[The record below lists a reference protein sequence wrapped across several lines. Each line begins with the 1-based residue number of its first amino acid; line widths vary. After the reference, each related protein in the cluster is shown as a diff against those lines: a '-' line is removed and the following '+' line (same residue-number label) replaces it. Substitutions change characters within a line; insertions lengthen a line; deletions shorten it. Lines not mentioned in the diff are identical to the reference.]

1 MNRTR
6 RNYLLLVLIG
16 LFVTLGCKSCF
27 SPQMKFE
34 KVASPTVFTGPGQVI
49 TYSYIVK
56 YESGGGVKFSI
67 TDDML
72 GDVLCETSEFAGS
85 GSTTCQMTYV
95 TTDEDVAARVIKNT
109 ATMIGVAEPI
119 IIYGDTA
126 MEYENTTL
134 TASAEVVYEEP
145 DCQLEFKKTASP
157 TKYTDAGQ
165 VISYTYEIHNTGYSN
180 VSGPFTIADD
190 IIDEWSCD
198 DGGSAFDLCVDCT
211 ITCSGTY
218 TIQGSDVGSN
228 ITNTAHAEG
237 VCGQTGETIASES
250 ASATVMYLGPTATA
264 QAAQPELTVTISADP
279 NVYSTAQTLIIYTY
293 TIQNT
298 GQSPV
303 QGPFII
309 VDDRVDQWACD
320 ALDVMPVGG
329 QLNCK
334 GYYLI
339 RESDVGFD
347 ITNSAHAQGAN
358 SAGVSN
364 DVSATVYYF
373 QQVNEG
379 AGPAPTE
386 PPKGPIYMCDG
397 PCP

>member
-34 KVASPTVFTGPGQVI
+34 KVASPTVFTGAGQVI

-56 YESGGGVKFSI
+56 NENSGKVAFSI

-72 GDVLCETSEFAGS
+72 GDVLCDVSEFAGD
-85 GSTTCQMTYV
+85 GSVTCQMTYV

-109 ATMIGVAEPI
+109 ATLIGVAEPI
-119 IIYGDTA
+119 IIYGDAT
-126 MEYENTTL
+126 MEYQNTTL

-145 DCQLEFKKTASP
+145 DCQLELKKTASP
-157 TKYTDAGQ
+157 TTYINAGQ
-165 VISYTYEIHNTGYSN
+165 VISYTYKIHNTGYSN
-180 VSGPFTIADD
+180 VSGPFSIADD

-198 DGGSAFDLCVDCT
+198 DGGGAFDLCVDCS

-237 VCGQTGETIASES
+237 ICSTTDETVTSNAD
-250 ASATVMYLGPTATA
+250 SATVMYLVPTPTS
-264 QAAQPELTVTISADP
+264 QAVQPELTVTISADP
-279 NVYSTAQTLIIYTY
+279 NVYSTAGTLIIYTY

-303 QGPFII
+303 QGPFTIA
-309 VDDRVDQWACD
+309 DDRVDQWACD

-334 GYYLI
+334 GYYLA

-347 ITNSAHAQGAN
+347 IVNSANAQGSNTA
-358 SAGVSN
+358 AVSN
-364 DVSATVYYF
+364 TVSATVYYF

-379 AGPAPTE
+379 APPTE
-386 PPKGPIYMCDG
+386 APGKPSCEPAWSPGCQ
-397 PCP
+397 